1 LVLPVLPPV
10 LGAVLGVVVL
20 GEVVLLPEP
29 LDVPL
34 LLGEVVLLPVPALP
48 PVLLASAAECS
59 SFESLPSLFLS
70 SLLKSFSRAV
80 SLASDIEMEPSLS
93 LSRLLNDAVP
103 DAPALALAE
112 PEAPVLEDEVLGV
125 VELPVLEDEV
135 LGVDDASVEGLSA
148 DVELPV
154 DELPDEPLLIEP
166 LDWLVLGE
174 AALPLEVDLSVLLCA
189 CTDAAKAAAM
199 AAAIRVLLF
208 IRNSPQGKCC
218 STGKPCHA

>member
-1 LVLPVLPPV
+1 MLPLVLGV
-10 LGAVLGVVVL
+10 VLGVVVL

-29 LDVPL
+29 LDMPL

-59 SFESLPSLFLS
+59 SLESLPSLFLS
-70 SLLKSFSRAV
+70 SELKSFSRAV
-80 SLASDIEMEPSLS
+80 SLASDIEMEPSPS
-93 LSRLLNDAVP
+93 LSRLVNDAVP
-103 DAPALALAE
+103 DAPELALAE
-112 PEAPVLEDEVLGV
+112 PEAPVPEDEVLGE

-135 LGVDDASVEGLSA
+135 LGVDDVSVEGLSA
-148 DVELPV
+148 ELELV

-208 IRNSPQGKCC
+208 IRDSPQGKCC
-218 STGKPCHA
+218 STGKLCHL

>member
-1 LVLPVLPPV
+1 MVVPVLPLV
-10 LGAVLGVVVL
+10 LGGVLGVVVP
-20 GEVVLLPEP
+20 GVV
-29 LDVPL
+29 V
-34 LLGEVVLLPVPALP
+34 LGEVVLLPVPALP

-70 SLLKSFSRAV
+70 SVLKSFSSAV

-103 DAPALALAE
+103 DAPVLAE

-125 VELPVLEDEV
+125 
-135 LGVDDASVEGLSA
+135 DDASLEGLSA
-148 DVELPV
+148 ELELPV
-154 DELPDEPLLIEP
+154 DELPVEPLLIEP

-174 AALPLEVDLSVLLCA
+174 AALPLEVDFSVLLCA
-189 CTDAAKAAAM
+189 CTDAAKAVAM

-208 IRNSPQGKCC
+208 IRDSPQVNVARRVNLSGGSRGCYGCEVLPRLRSNKRARP
-218 STGKPCHA
+218 G